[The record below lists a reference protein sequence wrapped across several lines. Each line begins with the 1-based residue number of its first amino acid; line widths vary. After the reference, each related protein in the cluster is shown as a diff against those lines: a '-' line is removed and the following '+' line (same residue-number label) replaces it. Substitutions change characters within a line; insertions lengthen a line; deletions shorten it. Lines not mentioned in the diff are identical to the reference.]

1 MTKMSRRLTR
11 LTRLEAA
18 KATRNDDLVAGDLL
32 VFDHGA
38 GHKRRWRGY
47 DHALVIE
54 ALRPAEE
61 ATNG

>member
-1 MTKMSRRLTR
+1 MSRQRLTQ

-18 KATRNDDLVAGDLL
+18 KATRNDDLDGNLL
-32 VFDHGA
+32 VFDYGD

-47 DHALVIE
+47 DHSMVIE

-61 ATNG
+61 ATND